1 MWFIKLLKW
10 AKYQG
15 GSQVT
20 NATVL
25 TWLRQL
31 ENEEKTNHG
40 HRKTGIPESGDLIPE
55 AVYDT
60 QLTGWWGYCMQL
72 NKELANLYSSSLGAA
87 SVQEK
92 IMMDIFSTHCQYSH
106 SDPRRALPSLWASP
120 GEFCH
125 RHGDEALGSRTW
137 PSPCQHTFAQ
147 DCSLPTAS
155 YQGKELRIF
164 LSTCYFLFVCWGCVL
179 FCLKTAP
186 GLERWFTR

>member
-25 TWLRQL
+25 TWLGQL

-40 HRKTGIPESGDLIPE
+40 HRKTGILESGDLIPE

-72 NKELANLYSSSLGAA
+72 NKEAGLANLHSSSLGAA
-87 SVQEK
+87 SIQEK
-92 IMMDIFSTHCQYSH
+92 IMMNIFSTHCQYSH

-120 GEFCH
+120 GECFATAIEM
-125 RHGDEALGSRTW
+125 RHWGPWHSHPHVSTGLFSPYSFVSGKRVKDLFINILFYVSR
-137 PSPCQHTFAQ
+137 
-147 DCSLPTAS
+147 
-155 YQGKELRIF
+155 
-164 LSTCYFLFVCWGCVL
+164 GCVMI
-179 FCLKTAP
+179 C
-186 GLERWFTR
+186 